1 MLRKK
6 RPFLFLEEKKNIFS
20 KNTNLKSI
28 AGRHQ
33 REREYNSILLLKDN
47 LDIVVLKFIF

>member
-33 REREYNSILLLKDN
+33 RERENTILFCYSR
-47 LDIVVLKFIF
+47 I